1 MVILNGI
8 PQEVL
13 NIIWSALGVIITG
26 LISCATTKLISF
38 MNSTIKDTQV
48 KRWATDLTS
57 IIMNSVLTI
66 TQTYVDNLK
75 KDNAFTKEAQKEAF
89 NKCLTLVQ
97 NQLTPELRKY
107 IEDNF
112 GDIQVYLKTQIE
124 AMIKSL
130 K

>member
-1 MVILNGI
+1 M

-13 NIIWSALGVIITG
+13 NIVWSAVGVIITG
-26 LISCATTKLISF
+26 LLSWATTALVGWL
-38 MNSTIKDTQV
+38 NSKIKDT
-48 KRWATDLTS
+48 KAKKWATD
-57 IIMNSVLTI
+57 IAQIVMNSVMTI

-75 KDNAFTKEAQKEAF
+75 KENAFTKEAQKEAF
-89 NKCLTLVQ
+89 NQCLTLVK
-97 NQLTPELRKY
+97 NQLTPELKKY

>member
-1 MVILNGI
+1 M

-13 NIIWSALGVIITG
+13 NIIWSAVGVVITG
-26 LISCATTKLISF
+26 LLSWATTALVGLL
-38 MNSTIKDTQV
+38 NSKIKDTKV
-48 KRWATDLTS
+48 KKWATD
-57 IIMNSVLTI
+57 IAQIVMNSVMTI

-75 KDNAFTKEAQKEAF
+75 KENAFTKEAQKEAF
-89 NKCLTLVQ
+89 NQCLTLVQ
-97 NQLTPELRKY
+97 NQLTPELKKY

>member
-13 NIIWSALGVIITG
+13 NIIWSAVGVIITG

-89 NKCLTLVQ
+89 NQCLTLVQ

>member
-1 MVILNGI
+1 MVILSGI

-13 NIIWSALGVIITG
+13 NIIWSAVGVIVTG
-26 LISCATTKLISF
+26 LISWATTKLIAL
-38 MNSTIKDTQV
+38 MNSKIKDTQV

-57 IIMNSVLTI
+57 IIMNSVLTV

-75 KDNAFTKEAQKEAF
+75 KENAFTKEAQKEAF
-89 NKCLTLVQ
+89 DKGLALFQ
-97 NQLTPELRKY
+97 NQLTPELKKY